1 MAILK
6 RAEEYMDGLGL
17 TTVFLSVFLFFQ
29 PFGALAGVRNTA
41 FVLLCIAFA
50 VKVARGSTRIDLRD
64 PTVIG
69 FLLIVAAS
77 VLSTALSPYPLESLD
92 AMRKNLF
99 YQAIVFFAI
108 IGCYSGFEGIKPLIH
123 ALILGFASLSV
134 FVILKYDPEVFL
146 NWLRH
151 SDIGDAPLLKG
162 YSLYATFYIPF
173 ALAYLYASRGGWKLK
188 AVLVFFIILESALS
202 FLNNHRTQIVA
213 IAASAALVTLVAG
226 RFKVFLVGLAVV
238 IAAGLAVYESNPRAF
253 DRYGTLLNPRA
264 YVTDEHRGLNERLAI
279 WKGALEMVKD
289 RPATGWGYGWK
300 KLSTV
305 AKEQGYIDR
314 WDKAGRTYAYYSE
327 KGYGS
332 ANPHNLAIQILFEIG
347 AVGLLAFLFF
357 WVTVAAKAAAARRAD
372 DSAGTRLIKYGASG
386 VLVSYLLINY
396 TNGLWEE
403 SFGILMTSFAAFLVV
418 LYRESVSR
426 EAHSG

>member
-6 RAEEYMDGLGL
+6 RAEEYIDGLGL

-29 PFGALAGVRNTA
+29 PFGGLAGVRNTA
-41 FVLLCIAFA
+41 FVLLCLVFA
-50 VKVARGSTRIDLRD
+50 VKLARGSTRIDLRD
-64 PTVIG
+64 PSSIG
-69 FLLIVAAS
+69 FLLIVGAS
-77 VLSTALSPYPLESLD
+77 VLSTALSPYPMESLD

-99 YQAIVFFAI
+99 YQAVVFFAI
-108 IGCYSGFEGIKPLIH
+108 AGLYSGYESLKPLIH

-134 FVILKYDPEVFL
+134 FVIFKYDPEVFL

-173 ALAYLYASRGGWKLK
+173 AVAYLYASRGGWRFK
-188 AVLVFFIILESALS
+188 AALVFFIFLESALS

-213 IAASAALVTLVAG
+213 IAASAGLITLVAG
-226 RFKVFLVGLAVV
+226 RYRVLLIGLALVM
-238 IAAGLAVYESNPRAF
+238 AAGLAAYETNPQAF
-253 DRYGTLLNPRA
+253 DRYGTLLNPHT
-264 YVTDEHRGLNERLAI
+264 YVTDEHRGLNDRLAI

-305 AKEQGYIDR
+305 AKEQGYIER

-347 AVGLLAFLFF
+347 AFGLLSFLFF
-357 WVTVAAKAAAARRAD
+357 WGTVAAKAAFAPRTDSGAGAR
-372 DSAGTRLIKYGASG
+372 LLKYGASG

-403 SFGILMTSFAAFLVV
+403 SFGILMMSFAAFIVV
-418 LYRESVSR
+418 LYRESASR